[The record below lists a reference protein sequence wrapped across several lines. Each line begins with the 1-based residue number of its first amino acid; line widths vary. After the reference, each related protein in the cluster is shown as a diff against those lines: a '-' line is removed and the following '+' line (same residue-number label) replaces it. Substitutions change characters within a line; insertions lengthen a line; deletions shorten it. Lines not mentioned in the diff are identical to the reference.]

1 MKRPPYPITLVALAV
16 LGLAGCAGTPV
27 VTAVRVPVP
36 VECKETVPDRPV
48 MPTEEFTAKPSLDE
62 FTRAA
67 MAEAGHQGLVQV
79 ERINADGSFSY
90 SGYEWATKA
99 FAERMQ
105 AKGYDMGWMGQ
116 PSTNF
121 AGSGVV
127 DGFGG

>member
-1 MKRPPYPITLVALAV
+1 MGLLTGAQARTDADTRVALV
-16 LGLAGCAGTPV
+16 
-27 VTAVRVPVP
+27 
-36 VECKETVPDRPV
+36 
-48 MPTEEFTAKPSLDE
+48 
-62 FTRAA
+62 
-67 MAEAGHQGLVQV
+67 EAGHQGLVQV

-121 AGSGVV
+121 AGSDVV

>member
-1 MKRPPYPITLVALAV
+1 MTQGYAQDQTGP
-16 LGLAGCAGTPV
+16 LGGGAPV
-27 VTAVRVPVP
+27 GLLTGAQAR
-36 VECKETVPDRPV
+36 TD
-48 MPTEEFTAKPSLDE
+48 TD
-62 FTRAA
+62 TRDA

-105 AKGYDMGWMGQ
+105 TKGYDMGWMGQ

-121 AGSGVV
+121 AGEGVV
-127 DGFGG
+127 ESIGG